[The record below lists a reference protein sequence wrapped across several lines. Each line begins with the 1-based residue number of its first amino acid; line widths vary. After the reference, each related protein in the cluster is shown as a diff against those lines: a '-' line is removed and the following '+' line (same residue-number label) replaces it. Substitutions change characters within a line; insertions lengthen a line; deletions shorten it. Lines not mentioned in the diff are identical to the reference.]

1 VFTRFRAVPAL
12 VTGLL
17 VVSCA
22 VSCTPKTTGSNCT
35 GSSPVLRQKGT
46 LTVAADL
53 TYPPFA
59 YDRPAKDPAGF
70 EADLLRAIGKQL
82 KMDVLIVNRATSALV
97 PGLLGHRHDVAAAG
111 LLDTDE
117 LREQT
122 CVSASYLEADL
133 ALVVPAPDPRALR
146 GPDDL
151 DGLKVGVLRGS
162 RAEDWARENIGGSD
176 IRTMPA
182 DTDLIDALEERSV
195 DGVIEELA
203 VARYA
208 ATHSKDVQVA
218 SVIATD
224 RQYVMAAAQDNGA
237 LMKRIDRA
245 LAKLEANGKLAKI
258 RTKWFG
264 P

>member
-1 VFTRFRAVPAL
+1 L
-12 VTGLL
+12 
-17 VVSCA
+17 
-22 VSCTPKTTGSNCT
+22 
-35 GSSPVLRQKGT
+35 LRQKGT

-59 YDRPAKDPAGF
+59 YDRPGKVPAGF
-70 EADLLRAIGKQL
+70 EADLIRAIGKHL
-82 KMDVLIVNRATSALV
+82 KMDVRIVNRATSALV

-111 LLDTDE
+111 LLDTDD

-122 CVSASYLEADL
+122 CVSAPYLGADL
-133 ALVVPAPDPRALR
+133 ALVVPAPDPRALT

-151 DGLKVGVLRGS
+151 DRLRVGVLRGS

-182 DTDLIDALEERSV
+182 DADLIQALEEHTI
-195 DGVIEELA
+195 DGVIDEQA

-208 ATHSKDVQVA
+208 MTQSKDVQVA
-218 SVIATD
+218 SVITTD
-224 RQYVMAAAQDNGA
+224 RHYVMAAAPDNGP

-245 LAKLEANGKLAKI
+245 LAELEANGKLASI

-264 P
+264 H